1 MHPMNFIEKISRNDD
16 KDNENDS
23 EVEQLLG
30 NDVGEMCPEFLMLA
44 STVCKLTCFQI
55 SDLV

>member
-44 STVCKLTCFQI
+44 STVCKLSLI
-55 SDLV
+55 HI